1 MFQFGKQD
9 FVRCRCL
16 ASPDFDEVESL
27 DQLSPLPWREKEGI
41 GLLKVQ
47 QIAKKEQQVL
57 SRISFLVL
65 HVTAARK
72 KTHTNAMKGSG
83 ELLL

>member
-9 FVRCRCL
+9 FVRCL

-47 QIAKKEQQVL
+47 IAKKEQQVL

-65 HVTAARK
+65 HVIAGRK
-72 KTHTNAMKGSG
+72 KTHNNAKKG
-83 ELLL
+83 